1 MDLIAIMALTALL
14 LPLIYAVPLEPVRIV
29 LGLLL
34 VLFFP
39 GYVLLAALF
48 PRRENLGGIE
58 RVALSLGLS
67 LALVPLLGLILNF
80 TPWGIRLTPIVLV
93 LSLWT
98 TLFALL
104 AWWQRRRA
112 APEER
117 FEIRWQPVAAWIR
130 KPRRP
135 LEVVLGL
142 FLIVAVMAVGG
153 VIAWRVQQPI
163 PGESFT
169 EFYVLGEEWRAQE
182 YPTLLWVEQ
191 SQEYN
196 VGIVNHEGEA
206 VTYTIRSFLGGVQV
220 GSVGPLTLKDGDK
233 WEGQISVTPASA
245 GEQQKLELR
254 LYRDTGNEVYQRVH
268 LFVDVEAP

>member
-1 MDLIAIMALTALL
+1 MDLIVIVALTALL
-14 LPLIYAVPLEPVRIV
+14 LPLIYAVPLEPVRIA

-39 GYVLLAALF
+39 GYVLLATLF
-48 PRRENLGGIE
+48 PRRESLDGIE

-67 LALVPLLGLILNF
+67 LALVPLLGLVLNF
-80 TPWGIRLTPIVLV
+80 TPWGIRLTPIVTV

-98 TLFALL
+98 AAFAAL
-104 AWWQRRRA
+104 AWGQRRRV

-117 FEIRWQPVAAWIR
+117 FEVRWQPVAAWAR

-135 LEVVLGL
+135 LEVMLGL
-142 FLIVAVMAVGG
+142 FLVAAVMAVAG
-153 VIAWRVQQPI
+153 VIAWRIQRPTL
-163 PGESFT
+163 GESFT
-169 EFYVLGEEWRAQE
+169 EFYILGEEWQLQD
-182 YPTLLWVEQ
+182 YPTLLQVGQ

-196 VGIVNHEGEA
+196 VGIVNHERETA
-206 VTYTIRSFLGGVQV
+206 TYTIRSFLGGVHS
-220 GSVGPLTLKDGDK
+220 GSAGPLTLKDGDK

-254 LYRDTGNEVYQRVH
+254 LYRDTGSEVFRSVH

>member
-1 MDLIAIMALTALL
+1 MDLIVIVALTALL
-14 LPLIYAVPLEPVRIV
+14 LPLIYAVPLEPVRIA

-39 GYVLLAALF
+39 GYVLLATLF
-48 PRRENLGGIE
+48 PRRESLDGIE

-67 LALVPLLGLILNF
+67 LALVPLLGLVLNF
-80 TPWGIRLTPIVLV
+80 TPWGIRLTPIVTV

-98 TLFALL
+98 AAFAAL
-104 AWWQRRRA
+104 AWGQRRRV

-117 FEIRWQPVAAWIR
+117 FEVRWQPVAAWAR

-135 LEVVLGL
+135 LEVMLGL
-142 FLIVAVMAVGG
+142 FLVAAVMAVAG
-153 VIAWRVQQPI
+153 VIAWRIQRPTL
-163 PGESFT
+163 GESFT
-169 EFYVLGEEWRAQE
+169 EFYILGEEWQLQD
-182 YPTLLWVEQ
+182 YPTLLQVGQ

-196 VGIVNHEGEA
+196 VGIVNHEGETA
-206 VTYTIRSFLGGVQV
+206 TYTIRSFLGGIHS
-220 GSVGPLTLKDGDK
+220 GSAGPLTLKDGDK

-254 LYRDTGNEVYQRVH
+254 LYRDTGSEAYRSVH
-268 LFVDVEAP
+268 LFVDVKVP

>member
-1 MDLIAIMALTALL
+1 VDLIVIVALTALL
-14 LPLIYAVPLEPVRIV
+14 LPLIYAVPLEPVRIA

-39 GYVLLAALF
+39 GYVLLATLF
-48 PRRENLGGIE
+48 PRRESLDGIE

-67 LALVPLLGLILNF
+67 LALVPLLGLVLNF
-80 TPWGIRLTPIVLV
+80 TPWGIRLTPIVTV

-98 TLFALL
+98 AAFAAL
-104 AWWQRRRA
+104 AWGQRRRV

-117 FEIRWQPVAAWIR
+117 FEVRWQPVAAWAR

-135 LEVVLGL
+135 LEVMLGL
-142 FLIVAVMAVGG
+142 FLVAAVMAVAG
-153 VIAWRVQQPI
+153 VIAWRIQRPTL
-163 PGESFT
+163 GESFT
-169 EFYVLGEEWRAQE
+169 EFYILGEEWQLQD
-182 YPTLLWVEQ
+182 YPTLLQVGQ

-196 VGIVNHEGEA
+196 VGIVNHEGETA
-206 VTYTIRSFLGGVQV
+206 TYTIRSLLGGIHS
-220 GSVGPLTLKDGDK
+220 GSAGPLTLKDGDK

-254 LYRDTGNEVYQRVH
+254 LYRDTGSEAYRSVH
-268 LFVDVEAP
+268 LFVDVKVP